1 MVKIKVENEKQKS
14 VANDYVR
21 LFETNSFGIN
31 YGELTINGKIS
42 VPLAEWVLGN
52 IEISVKQN
60 GKGVFLD
67 FEGDKYE
74 RLSNAVF
81 SFLEKEVER
90 KREERNKNNKV
101 DSLISAFE
109 NYGSGPTEKK
119 VEAPKAFTYG
129 VEYKTAKDGT
139 INKRELS
146 KEELLDV
153 LNKSFIALDNDK
165 NSFFT
170 F

>member
-1 MVKIKVENEKQKS
+1 MVKIKIENEKQRD
-14 VANDYVR
+14 VASDYIR
-21 LFETNSFGIN
+21 LFETNSFDIN
-31 YGELTINGKIS
+31 YGELTINGTFS
-42 VPLAEWVLGN
+42 VPRADWVLGN

-60 GKGVFLD
+60 GKEAFLD

-81 SFLEKEVER
+81 SFLEKEIAR

-109 NYGSGPTEKK
+109 NYGSSPVEKK
-119 VEAPKAFTYG
+119 TEAPKTFSYG

-146 KEELLDV
+146 KEELLNI
-153 LNKSFIALDNDK
+153 LNKSFITLDNDK